1 MVKCCLTGEGSE
13 ERMSTSFDFHTP
25 IHSGEYLSLHISQ
38 IPKEYTKKQAQMMSD
53 MEKLLF
59 TTSNL

>member
-13 ERMSTSFDFHTP
+13 ERMSTSDFHTP